1 LKYLTIDQVA
11 IYLQVSKPTIYLWVK
26 RNKIPYIR
34 KSQGIIRFDKDS
46 IDAFMKG
53 SETTPKNTEG
63 LK

>member
-26 RNKIPYIR
+26 GNKIPYIR

-53 SETTPKNTEG
+53 SETTPQITGGNK
-63 LK
+63 